1 MFLVPF
7 FRLAAVSPT
16 RQQTF
21 RWLVA
26 AHVAIIGVV
35 IGGMS
40 FSRTLKNPMM
50 LGNVLLVAGIVEGAL
65 LIGWRLTQL
74 PKSQA
79 LEFLLVCPLRPS
91 TVYLGEALVGL
102 TRLALVTLT
111 GSPLLILL
119 LTQGALFPGDL
130 PALLLLP
137 FIWGAVTGLGLSVW
151 AFEAPLVRRLGER
164 LAIAGVIFYLLV
176 GVLAGENLPRWL
188 GVLPPAFGHWFLD
201 TFRAFH
207 EYNPFGVMKF
217 AMEQLPSWTW
227 PRVLWVANLGLLLC
241 AGLLARGAWRLQG
254 HFQDEHYR
262 PNFLKDARHRPEVG
276 DHPLTWWAV
285 KRVTKFSGR
294 INVWLAG
301 GFALLYATYTVL
313 QDFWPPWLGKQ
324 VFVVFDDMGGIP
336 SLTTAL
342 VLLAAV
348 PAAFQ
353 YGVWDSNVPDR
364 CRRLELLLLTNLDGT
379 AYWHAASSAA
389 WNRGRGYFAIA
400 VILWGAGFFAGQM
413 TGAQVLASA
422 ASGVI
427 LWGLYFAVG
436 FWAFAR
442 GMQASLLGLGLS
454 LGLPLATY
462 LLARSGM
469 IFLTG
474 LLPPGSVYL
483 PTRAALAWGWM
494 FGPMLAA
501 ALTLVMARWSLA
513 RCEGH
518 LRRWY
523 DLNQG
528 AKGLE

>member
-1 MFLVPF
+1 MFPSLF

-21 RWLVA
+21 RCLVA
-26 AHVAIIGVV
+26 AHVAMIGVV
-35 IGGMS
+35 VGGMILGRS
-40 FSRTLKNPMM
+40 LKNPMV

-79 LEFLLVCPLRPS
+79 LEFLLVSPLRPPL
-91 TVYLGEALVGL
+91 VFLGEALVGL
-102 TRLALVTLT
+102 ARLALVTLA
-111 GSPLLILL
+111 GLPLLIFL
-119 LTQGALFPGDL
+119 LTQGAVYPGDL

-137 FIWGAVTGLGLSVW
+137 FIWGAVTGLGLTAW
-151 AFEAPLVRRLGER
+151 AFEPPLVRRWGER
-164 LAIAGVIFYLLV
+164 LLIAGVIFYLLV

-188 GVLPPAFGHWFLD
+188 GALPPAVSHWFLD

-217 AMEQLPSWTW
+217 AMEQLPAWTW
-227 PRVLWVANLGLLLC
+227 PRVLWVANLGVLLGV
-241 AGLLARGAWRLQG
+241 GLLARGAWRLQG
-254 HFQDEHYR
+254 HFQEEHYR
-262 PNFLKDARHRPEVG
+262 PIALKDNRHRPGVG

-294 INVWLAG
+294 INLWLAG

-313 QDFWPPWLGKQ
+313 QDFWPSWLGKQ

-342 VLLAAV
+342 VILASV

-353 YGVWDSNVPDR
+353 YGVWDSNAPDR
-364 CRRLELLLLTNLDGT
+364 SRRLELLLLTNLDGA
-379 AYWHAASSAA
+379 AYWHASASAA

-400 VILWGAGFFAGQM
+400 LILWGSGWLAGQM
-413 TGAQVLASA
+413 TCAQVLAGA

-427 LWGLYFAVG
+427 LWGLYFAIG
-436 FWAFAR
+436 FWAFAK
-442 GMQASLLGLGLS
+442 GMQASLLGLGLT
-454 LGLPLATY
+454 LGLPLATF
-462 LLARSGM
+462 LLARAGLT
-469 IFLTG
+469 FLTG
-474 LLPPGSVYL
+474 LTPPGSIYL
-483 PTRAALAWGWM
+483 TTRAAFTCGWM
-494 FGPMLAA
+494 LGPTLAG
-501 ALTLVMARWSLA
+501 ALTLLLARWSLA
-513 RCEGH
+513 RCERQ

-523 DLNQG
+523 DLHNGGQN
-528 AKGLE
+528 